1 MVPSV
6 CASTTGQYMH
16 SKSETDT
23 DTDAD
28 TNPDADADTNA
39 DTDTD
44 ADTNPD
50 ADADTNADA
59 DTYTDADLQ
68 VVPHNENPSIRPSD
82 NRSQQT
88 DRSLRIYG
96 PTHEH
101 L

>member
-39 DTDTD
+39 D
-44 ADTNPD
+44 ADT
-50 ADADTNADA
+50 DA

-68 VVPHNENPSIRPSD
+68 VVPHNANPSIRPSD
-82 NRSQQT
+82 NRSQHT

-96 PTHEH
+96 PTHGH